1 MTRAKPE
8 TRIALQL
15 DPRIALE
22 AIILNRLER
31 APARRRQ
38 EWLRSLLLAG
48 FRSECQVVKR
58 STELPSR
65 RGTIP
70 VSTWNPQTLR
80 SSIGPRSDRQVD
92 VGSQEPDP
100 SVENK
105 PFAMLARVIGHDA
118 AEHRALIR

>member
-8 TRIALQL
+8 TRIVLQL

-80 SSIGPRSDRQVD
+80 SSTGPRSDRQVD

-118 AEHRALIR
+118 AEHCALIR